1 MVFVIF
7 IILTLLSKRHVL
19 CEAEGGKG
27 SLVFVFDTTWSMSND
42 LRQLKNGAEMILKTA
57 LEESDVIAD
66 FVFVPF
72 HDPAVGPPTVTKDKE
87 VLKAAL
93 QKVQVHGG
101 GDCPEMSLGGI
112 QLALNVSRPQSYIYV
127 FTDATAFD
135 HHLIGQV
142 LDAVQRKQSQVVFVL
157 TGHCNDLQKPTYK
170 VYHQIAAASAGQVF
184 HLNKT
189 NVHQV
194 LDFVRS
200 SIKGRSVNLVS
211 TVNLP
216 GYNHTQ
222 KIPIDSSVN
231 EVTVSVS
238 GAKPQIR
245 VVNPSGEELTG
256 PPQLVATLDLSE
268 IMIVKVVEPEPGNWS
283 ITVGSSAE
291 HSVKVVGLSNLTF
304 SHGFSVLP
312 PSSMEETSLQPLQG
326 TYNHLVIS
334 LSDNSNVAEK
344 INYVEVLSLNG
355 KTLFEV
361 PLDLLDNETNLY
373 ATRAFLP
380 PEELFYIS
388 INGVD
393 KNGNILRR
401 VGATAVQGKSPDSP
415 YLAVTEKIEAR
426 AHDRIVLMCKVESLV
441 PVTAGWH
448 RVGQTTQ
455 SNISSLQSTSVQYV
469 IRDMSELDV
478 GPYECVAVNVAG
490 LSSAV
495 TVVDLIV
502 EPPQMIVS
510 PLNTTVVIEGNL
522 NISCSA
528 ISDTSLQKAFIM
540 FNGTDHNYDIQF
552 ALEYNPD
559 GVYSFNKSIQ
569 NATEQDQGMYTCVA
583 INKGGSSNSSTHI
596 SIRSHPLA
604 HILGPHTL
612 TRHAHTHAQ
621 FVCCVENAQRMY
633 WMDPKKHI
641 LNQVNVTGSYNSLLD
656 VRDIMEDGVWT
667 CVAVRYN
674 YTASDSIELR
684 VLIKPEV
691 KIEGYHNITVL
702 NGSVAKVACIVLAKP
717 KPRILWHMETER
729 FLPHEVTT
737 ISPNLYR
744 SVLTLDGN
752 KEPVNGTYFCFG
764 ENTEGIEQ
772 DSITVRV
779 RRKMILVEG
788 FGDRS
793 VEIYSKVILACRVDS
808 YPPPKMSW
816 FHNDTQL
823 PADSTKIQNFSITIE
838 AVDFDDLG
846 SYSCVAENEY
856 EVLRVNA
863 TLSVKGL
870 NVPRLSKVPGY
881 IVTQKGK
888 SVVLTCRVLKG
899 NPKPTVSWQHRRHNS
914 TNYTSLPNDILI
926 DRDDLKISS
935 ANIDIEGVYRC
946 TAENIL
952 GKDQYDVELI
962 VRYPPELKSAE
973 NRVSSP
979 LNIKLGDQLKLS
991 CDAIG
996 NPPPAVVWTKD
1007 YQTIAFS
1014 KNVYLSEGDV
1024 LMIRNV
1030 TEFDDGVYSCEA
1042 LSPLGSVCDNFTVHV
1057 YQVPEIVSN
1066 ADAEKEILEGQLVQF
1081 PCLARG
1087 LPFPTIKWTHNGKP
1101 ISEGRKFIDEYGI
1114 RFVANLTDFG
1124 EYVCEASNGYGS
1136 ATLNFSLY
1144 VWVAPS
1150 IDPPLEVTLNVRV
1163 ADNATLNC
1171 DVVGFPVPTIVWEFN
1186 EKPLQ
1191 ANTTNVSFDDEGNL
1205 FLHKVTIDM
1214 EGEFVCVAENV
1225 AGVAIKT
1232 FYVIVEERP
1241 VFDTESL
1248 DEYVGIAGKDLTMV
1262 LSCKATGKPRP
1273 YVLWVKDGVY
1283 LKRDSRYEIDDEGT
1297 LTIKQ
1302 PQLEMSGNYTC
1313 IAKNSLG
1320 NISRIVQ
1327 VHVYSMPT
1335 VQSDEAQSTVR
1346 DLVEGTVGELEC
1358 PVRHRERV
1366 QWYKDAVLIANGS
1379 LTFPN
1384 VSRSV
1389 SGQYACVVSNRV
1401 GSTHALVTV
1410 NVVWPPSFLNRPENE
1425 VQLSKGDDAFFDC
1438 AFDAN
1443 PRANVQWFF
1452 DSELLKGEDRHTL
1465 KVMKAQT
1472 RHSGIYKCVVSNEY
1486 GSVIREFK
1494 LAVLVPPYIS
1504 EFDLLEVYLKEG
1516 TNATLECKAK
1526 GHPLPE
1532 ISWTFENTNW
1542 HIANFTMTSTNVS
1555 LQSEGIFRCDAK
1567 SKAGVTHLIY
1577 KVTVVSAATVKNIT
1591 FFVGGE
1597 GNNIEKS
1604 VDVALKN
1611 DVRISCS
1618 ATGNPLPTIQWFRN
1632 GNKVS
1637 QNIANVP
1644 YADLFLTE
1652 VTLTQAGEYT
1662 CVVANEG
1669 GIDARDIRVNVLE
1682 PPSIFGS
1689 LTQNINDT
1697 NVINLDVLSE
1707 QSFYM
1712 HCHAYGN
1719 PVPEIY
1725 WFKDGLP
1732 LKLYDGSMVSKD
1744 FGEVIVVRQ
1753 AKEEHTG
1760 NYTCVARN
1768 IVGETSVVYLLDV
1781 LVAPPQPKDDTK
1793 HISIHM
1799 GQSLNLTCP
1808 ATGRPLPHVT
1818 WVKHPYTEL
1827 EPSAKINLSRDNYTL
1842 AINSTDVLDSGKY
1855 SCVMT
1860 NKVGSTEIIF
1870 DVVVQKAPSIAPT
1883 GNVSEKHVIALRRS
1897 IVLKCETDGNPPPKI
1912 TWLKDIQRLHE
1923 NLPNIE
1929 NLLSTSL
1936 LSIWSVS
1943 VRDAG
1948 QYICIAENE
1957 AGTVHKR
1964 FDLVVRVPGKWSSWS
1979 GWSYCN
1985 VTCGHGYQK
1994 RTRLCQYIDDNDN
2007 MYDNTTQTEKIV
2019 LDESACKG
2027 STEDSRK
2034 CHMPPCEEEVSLSHW
2049 SAWSRWSA
2057 CSSRCGSGTQTRTRT
2072 CKGRVS
2078 CSGDN
2083 VQIRKCPRL
2092 PPCRTSSSTNNVYGR
2107 GGAIVDRNSK
2117 LDFSPEIT
2125 FELQPQTRN
2134 SAAGDYDDYYSTF
2147 SSANKPSPYYE
2158 VKVTEN
2164 SDESLRGP
2172 CGPGLWHDRADDV
2185 CLDVNECEQKTSGCE
2200 FACVNT
2206 AGGFVCACPAPL
2218 RLHEDRR
2225 RCVPR
2230 VPSYGDFEEEYS
2242 SSSLEFSGRTRDRYE
2257 KM

>member
-1 MVFVIF
+1 
-7 IILTLLSKRHVL
+7 
-19 CEAEGGKG
+19 
-27 SLVFVFDTTWSMSND
+27 MSND

-57 LEESDVIAD
+57 LEESDIIAD

-72 HDPAVGPPTVTKDKE
+72 HDPAVGPATVTKDKE

-93 QKVQVHGG
+93 QKVQVYGG

-170 VYHQIAAASAGQVF
+170 VYQQIAAASAGQVF
-184 HLNKT
+184 NLNKT
-189 NVHQV
+189 NVHKV

-211 TVNLP
+211 TVNPP
-216 GYNHTQ
+216 GYNQTQ
-222 KIPIDSSVN
+222 KIPIDNSVN

-245 VVNPSGEELTG
+245 VVNPSGKELTG

-312 PSSMEETSLQPLQG
+312 PSSMADTSYRPLRG
-326 TYNHLVIS
+326 TYNYLVIS
-334 LSDNSNVAEK
+334 LSDNSNVTEN

-361 PLDLLDNETNLY
+361 PLDLLDNKTNLY
-373 ATRAFLP
+373 VTRAFLP

-393 KNGNILRR
+393 KNGNSLRR
-401 VGATAVQGKSPDSP
+401 VGATAVQAKSPDTP
-415 YLAVTEKIEAR
+415 YLAVTQKIEAQ

-448 RVGQTTQ
+448 RDGQTMQ

-469 IRDMSELDV
+469 IQDMSELDV
-478 GPYECVAVNVAG
+478 GTYECVADNVAG

-502 EPPQMIVS
+502 EPPQIIVS

-522 NISCSA
+522 TISCSV
-528 ISDTSLQKAFIM
+528 ISDTSLQKAFII
-540 FNGTDHNYDIQF
+540 FNGTNHNYDIHF
-552 ALEYNPD
+552 ALDYNSD
-559 GVYSFNKSIQ
+559 GVYSFTKTIR
-569 NATEQDQGMYTCVA
+569 NATEQDQGMYMCVA

-596 SIRSHPLA
+596 SIQSHPLA

-612 TRHAHTHAQ
+612 TRPAHTRAQ
-621 FVCCVENAQRMY
+621 FVCCIENAQQMY
-633 WMDPKKHI
+633 WMDPQKNI
-641 LNQVNVTGSYNSLLD
+641 LNQVNVNGSYNALLD
-656 VRDIMEDGVWT
+656 IHDVMEDGVWT

-691 KIEGYHNITVL
+691 KIEGSHNITVL
-702 NGSVAKVACIVLAKP
+702 NGSVAKVECIVLAKP

-729 FLPHEVTT
+729 FLPHEVTI
-737 ISPNLYR
+737 ISSNQYK
-744 SVLTLDGN
+744 SVLTLDST
-752 KEPVNGTYFCFG
+752 KQPVNGTYFCFG
-764 ENTEGIEQ
+764 ENSEGIEQ

-788 FGDRS
+788 FRDQS
-793 VEIYSKVILACRVDS
+793 VEIYSKVKLACRVDS
-808 YPPPKMSW
+808 YPPPKISW
-816 FHNDTQL
+816 FHNNTQL
-823 PADSTKIQNFSITIE
+823 PADSTKMLNFSITIE
-838 AVDFDDLG
+838 VVDFDDLG

-856 EVLRVNA
+856 EVLQVNA
-863 TLSVKGL
+863 TLTVKGL
-870 NVPRLSKVPGY
+870 DVPRLSKVPAN
-881 IVTQKGK
+881 IVTRKGK

-899 NPKPTVSWQHRRHNS
+899 NPKPTLSWQHRRHNS
-914 TNYTSLPNDILI
+914 TNYTSLPNDVLI
-926 DRDDLKISS
+926 DGNDLNISS
-935 ANIDIEGVYRC
+935 ANTEVEGTYRC
-946 TAENIL
+946 VAQNIL
-952 GKDQYDVELI
+952 GKDQYDIELI
-962 VRYPPELKSAE
+962 VQYPPELKRPE
-973 NRVSSP
+973 DLKSSP
-979 LNIKLGDQLKLS
+979 MNIKLGDKLKLS
-991 CDAIG
+991 CDVIG
-996 NPPPAVVWTKD
+996 NPTPVVVWTKG
-1007 YQTIAFS
+1007 YQTIPFS
-1014 KNVYLSEGDV
+1014 KNIYLSEGND

-1030 TEFDDGVYSCEA
+1030 TEYDNGIYSCEA
-1042 LSPLGSVCDNFTVHV
+1042 LSPLGSVSNNFTINV
-1057 YQVPEIVSN
+1057 YQVPEIESN
-1066 ADAEKEILEGQLVQF
+1066 TDPEKEISEGQLVQF

-1101 ISEGRKFIDEYGI
+1101 ISERRKFIDEYGI

-1136 ATLNFSLY
+1136 VTFNFTLY

-1150 IDPPLEVTLNVRV
+1150 IDPPLEVNLNIRV

-1186 EKPLQ
+1186 EKSLQ
-1191 ANTTNVSFDDEGNL
+1191 ANTTSITFNDVGNL
-1205 FLHKVTIDM
+1205 FLHNVTMGM
-1214 EGEFVCVAENV
+1214 EGEFACVAENV

-1248 DEYVGIAGKDLTMV
+1248 DEYIGIAGKDLSMV

-1273 YVLWVKDGVY
+1273 YMLWVKDGVY
-1283 LKRDSRYEIDDEGT
+1283 LDSDSRYEINDEGT

-1320 NISRIVQ
+1320 YISRIVQ

-1335 VQSDEAQSTVR
+1335 LQSDEAESSVR
-1346 DLVEGTVGELEC
+1346 DLVEGTSAVLEC
-1358 PVRHRERV
+1358 PVRHSERV
-1366 QWYKDAVLIANGS
+1366 IWYKNAVLIANGS
-1379 LTFPN
+1379 LAFPN

-1389 SGQYACVVSNRV
+1389 SGQYACVVTNRV

-1410 NVVWPPSFLNRPENE
+1410 NVVWPPSFGNRPEKE
-1425 VQLSKGDDAFFDC
+1425 VQLLKGDDAVFDC

-1443 PRANVQWFF
+1443 PRGNIQWFF
-1452 DSELLKGEDRHTL
+1452 DSKLQVGEDGHKL
-1465 KVMKAQT
+1465 KVMNAQT
-1472 RHSGIYKCVVSNEY
+1472 SHSGIYKCVVSNDY

-1494 LAVLVPPYIS
+1494 LDVLVPPYIS

-1516 TNATLECKAK
+1516 TNATLECKAE
-1526 GHPLPE
+1526 GYPLPE
-1532 ISWTFENTNW
+1532 ISWTFENANW
-1542 HIANFTMTSTNVS
+1542 HIVNLTLTSTNVS
-1555 LQSEGIFRCDAK
+1555 IQSEDIFRCDAK
-1567 SKAGVTHLIY
+1567 NKAGVTHLVY
-1577 KVTVVSAATVKNIT
+1577 KVTIVSAARVKNIA

-1597 GNNIEKS
+1597 GNNAEKS

-1618 ATGNPLPTIQWFRN
+1618 ATGNPFPTIQWFRN

-1637 QNIANVP
+1637 QNIANIP
-1644 YADLFLTE
+1644 YADLFLAD
-1652 VTLTQAGEYT
+1652 VTLTQAGKYT

-1669 GIDARDIRVNVLE
+1669 GIDERDIRVNVLE

-1689 LTQNINDT
+1689 LSQNINDS
-1697 NVINLDVLSE
+1697 NIFNLDVLLE

-1732 LKLYDGSMVSKD
+1732 LKLYDESMVSED
-1744 FGEVIVVRQ
+1744 FGEVIVVRR
-1753 AKEEHTG
+1753 AKEDHTG

-1768 IVGETSVVYLLDV
+1768 SVGEASVVYLVDV
-1781 LVAPPQPKDDTK
+1781 LVAPPQPKDTK
-1793 HISIHM
+1793 HIIIHM
-1799 GQSLNLTCP
+1799 GQLLNLTCP

-1818 WVKHPYTEL
+1818 WVKHPYSEL

-1842 AINSTDVLDSGKY
+1842 AINNTDVLDSGKY

-1860 NKVGSTEIIF
+1860 NKVGATEIIF
-1870 DVVVQKAPSIAPT
+1870 DVVVQKAPSIAPS
-1883 GNVSEKHVIALRRS
+1883 GNASEKHVIALRRS
-1897 IVLKCETDGNPPPKI
+1897 IVLKCETDGNPPPRI

-1957 AGTVHKR
+1957 AGTAHKR
-1964 FDLVVRVPGKWSSWS
+1964 FDLVVRVPGKWSRWS

-2007 MYDNTTQTEKIV
+2007 MYDKTTQTEKII
-2019 LDESACKG
+2019 LEESACKG
-2027 STEDSRK
+2027 STVDRRK
-2034 CHMPPCEEEVSLSHW
+2034 CHMPPCEDEVSLSHW

-2072 CKGRVS
+2072 CKGRAS

-2083 VQIRKCPRL
+2083 VQIRKCPSL
-2092 PPCRTSSSTNNVYGR
+2092 PPCRTSSSTNDVYG
-2107 GGAIVDRNSK
+2107 GGIDNRNLK
-2117 LDFSPEIT
+2117 LDYLPELT
-2125 FELQPQTRN
+2125 FELQPEAR
-2134 SAAGDYDDYYSTF
+2134 SSVAGDYDDYYSTY

-2164 SDESLRGP
+2164 SDESDRGP
-2172 CGPGLWHDRADDV
+2172 CAPGLWRDRADDV
-2185 CLDVNECEQKTSGCE
+2185 CLDIDECTLDANRCHTTQVCTNIVGGYRCSCPRGYMSLGAGQRCLDVNECEHKTSGCE

-2206 AGGFVCACPAPL
+2206 AGGFACACPAHL

-2230 VPSYGDFEEEYS
+2230 VPSYDDFGEEYLS
-2242 SSSLEFSGRTRDRYE
+2242 ASLDFPSRARG
-2257 KM
+2257 